1 MVTCGSRGLL
11 HLQSLVETSCLLW
24 LKTLSTL
31 KSFTDLAFESGE
43 GSSTR
48 IEGGRWKGPPG
59 CLQRHP
65 LPRPRRTPQRTP
77 PSTLHDP
84 WRLVPHL
91 NWRVQIHL
99 KSRVGRL
106 REKNGLKSPEITGK
120 QNVFFKEDF
129 LLGHILLFWNVRAPP
144 ILKVPT

>member
-48 IEGGRWKGPPG
+48 IKGGRWKGPPG
-59 CLQRHP
+59 CLQR
-65 LPRPRRTPQRTP
+65 PRRAPRRTQ
-77 PSTLHDP
+77 PSTLRDP

-91 NWRVQIHL
+91 NRHVQIHL
-99 KSRVGRL
+99 TSRVGRL

-129 LLGHILLFWNVRAPP
+129 LLGHTLLFWNVRAPP
-144 ILKVPT
+144 VLQVPT